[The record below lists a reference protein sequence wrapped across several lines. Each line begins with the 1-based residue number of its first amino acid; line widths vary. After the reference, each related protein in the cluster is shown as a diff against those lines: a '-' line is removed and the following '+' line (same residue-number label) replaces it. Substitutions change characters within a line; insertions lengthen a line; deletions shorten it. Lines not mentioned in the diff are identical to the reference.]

1 MLLLTD
7 GGCCRLVGVVIVYLI
22 SLVHATTKLSLLQ
35 KLWISAPPT
44 PVHRDPTI
52 RNEMGRRPVILVIC
66 ENGGVA
72 RHPLAGVGCT
82 RDS

>member
-1 MLLLTD
+1 MLLLTED
-7 GGCCRLVGVVIVYLI
+7 GCCSLVGCRHCLSNIISSCYNQAIIV
-22 SLVHATTKLSLLQ
+22 A